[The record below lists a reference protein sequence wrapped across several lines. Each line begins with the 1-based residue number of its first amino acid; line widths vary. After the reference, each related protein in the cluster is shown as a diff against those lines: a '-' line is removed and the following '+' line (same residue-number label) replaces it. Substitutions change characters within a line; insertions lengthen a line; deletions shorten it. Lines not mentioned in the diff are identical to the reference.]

1 MRQKPVQQNDDGEKN
16 QKFQGIEA
24 QIIVPLSSITAI
36 NLS

>member
-24 QIIVPLSSITAI
+24 QIIVPPSSTTAI